1 MQKNRINNSVANSRT
16 TNPPSAQT
24 LVKEY
29 ISTEPRP
36 PLDGWFSRKQ
46 RDLGLRGR
54 EAGDLWQAVDRE
66 VRGLLRRIV
75 WEAGDPALQMEK
87 MIFWGPQEVA
97 RVLKN
102 CLKGPAPALPDPQ
115 ASWFSVACGLPPWLS
130 DSWEK
135 RLAAS
140 GWTTEQSR
148 IFLENLQTRPP
159 LYIRLNGDPS
169 RGLALLESEGYRLE
183 PCCPGGWKLTG
194 GRSLYLSAAW
204 KAGLV
209 EIQDLASQ
217 KAGLLA
223 QVRPGMR
230 VWDVCAGEGGKSLL
244 LAGGLQGK
252 GGLWGTD
259 IFQKKVEHLKLRAR
273 KAGLS
278 NLRPLV
284 WDGKNFPDSPETR
297 GKDFDVVLVDA
308 PCSASGTWR
317 RDPEAALRLFP
328 RDLAALT
335 KIQSGLIHTAWNRLK
350 PGGRLV
356 YVTCSWLTEENEE
369 VFDPFA
375 KETGAQVDFRGIL
388 GSPMEDSNT
397 FWAGVAIKKAHS

>member
-1 MQKNRINNSVANSRT
+1 MKDRKKGKKTGVLNNAAPV
-16 TNPPSAQT
+16 PSAQN
-24 LVKEY
+24 LAREY
-29 ISTEPRP
+29 LRTEPRP

-46 RDLGLRGR
+46 KDLGLHGR
-54 EAGDLWQAVDRE
+54 EAGDLWQGLDRE
-66 VRGLLRRIV
+66 VRTLLRRLV
-75 WEAGDPALQMEK
+75 MDGGNPEAKREK
-87 MIFWGPQEVA
+87 MALWGPQELA
-97 RVLKN
+97 QVLLG

-115 ASWFSVACGLPPWLS
+115 DPWFSTACGLPPWLGA
-130 DSWEK
+130 SWEK
-135 RLAAS
+135 RIAAS
-140 GWTTEQSR
+140 RWTPAQSR
-148 IFLENLQTRPP
+148 TFLENLQYRPP

-169 RGLALLESEGYRLE
+169 RGLSLLESEGYRLE
-183 PCCPGGWKLTG
+183 SCCPGGWKLTG
-194 GRSLYLSAAW
+194 SRSLYLSATW

-244 LAGGLQGK
+244 LAGELQGK

-259 IFQKKVEHLKLRAR
+259 IIPKKVEHLKLRAR

-284 WDGKNFPDSPETR
+284 WDGKTFPDSPETR

-308 PCSASGTWR
+308 PCSAAGTWR

-328 RDLAALT
+328 RDLPALT
-335 KIQSGLIHTAWNRLK
+335 EIQAGLLRTAWGRLK

-356 YVTCSWLTEENEE
+356 YVTCSWLPEENEE

-375 KETGAQVDFRGIL
+375 AETGARVEFRGIL
-388 GSPMEDSNT
+388 GSPEEDSNT
-397 FWAGVAIKKAHS
+397 FWAGVAVKV